1 MQLQTRWY
9 YERARGQYLDEKGRE
24 GTTARKNAFEIT
36 NPKRQ
41 KFTKTDLAKFEN
53 TWNQLPYI
61 VSRGAEK
68 NFNEFMVILKERGEF
83 QPDRTYFEHLIAKAI
98 LFRQTEK
105 LIQKQQYG
113 GYRANI
119 VTYTLALIS
128 HKTAQ
133 RIDLDRIWK
142 EQSIS
147 HVLMDTIIKVSEAVH
162 RHITNPPGGRNI
174 TEWCKKE
181 QCWKDLIAL
190 DIDIQGELEN
200 ELIQTDGREKA
211 RVDRGIES
219 PDNED
224 REKISEVMKVS
235 AETWFRL
242 AQWAKETGNLQPWQ
256 RSLSY
261 SMGKLANRRKEPSRK
276 QAFQALKI
284 LADVSRMGFEIDHQ
298 NTENSSE
305 KESSVLDFTESSK
318 DIKIVEKEK
327 TFIKSENENKK
338 FLREE
343 KEKSNQSYENIKFL
357 EKLTE
362 IIKSNPYITRTQLVE
377 KFGCSLTKVKM
388 GVEILED
395 NNVIQHRLVIGKK
408 NKSLY
413 QYFILDTSSP

>member
-1 MQLQTRWY
+1 
-9 YERARGQYLDEKGRE
+9 
-24 GTTARKNAFEIT
+24 
-36 NPKRQ
+36 
-41 KFTKTDLAKFEN
+41 
-53 TWNQLPYI
+53 
-61 VSRGAEK
+61 
-68 NFNEFMVILKERGEF
+68 
-83 QPDRTYFEHLIAKAI
+83 
-98 LFRQTEK
+98 
-105 LIQKQQYG
+105 
-113 GYRANI
+113 
-119 VTYTLALIS
+119 
-128 HKTAQ
+128 
-133 RIDLDRIWK
+133 
-142 EQSIS
+142 
-147 HVLMDTIIKVSEAVH
+147 MDTITRVSETVH

-181 QCWKDLIAL
+181 QCWKDLIAS
-190 DIDIQGELEN
+190 DIDILGELEN
-200 ELIQTDGREKA
+200 ELIQTDGKEKA

-235 AETWFRL
+235 AEIWFRL

-298 NTENSSE
+298 NTESSSE

-343 KEKSNQSYENIKFL
+343 KEKSNQFYENIKFL

-388 GVEILED
+388 GIEILED
-395 NNVIQHRLVIGKK
+395 NNVIQHRLVTGKK
-408 NKSLY
+408 NNSLY
-413 QYFILDTSSP
+413 QYFILDTSTP